1 MLESLFSKVAGLK
14 GCNFI
19 KQRLQHRCFP
29 VNIVIF
35 WEKLFYRTP
44 LMAASELGKKYVIVV
59 AKSMQATLKTSLKAH
74 QQISKKKR
82 CFENYCSCDTTC
94 QFSTLQG
101 TPWRSYLENPTID
114 DKFINKWVRHQTC
127 VKRVEKEKLFG
138 RHKNYICK
146 ITV

>member
-59 AKSMQATLKTSLKAH
+59 AKSTQATLKTSLKAH
-74 QQISKKKR
+74 QQISKKKTVFR
-82 CFENYCSCDTTC
+82 KLLFVWYNMPIFNFTGYTLTELFRKPDNWRQIYKQMS
-94 QFSTLQG
+94 STSNVCETRWEEKIVR
-101 TPWRSYLENPTID
+101 TP
-114 DKFINKWVRHQTC
+114 
-127 VKRVEKEKLFG
+127 
-138 RHKNYICK
+138 
-146 ITV
+146 